1 MSGSPRASSD
11 VSDDVDHESDTG
23 VTNTP
28 DEIRSSSLIKRPRAL
43 DEVSTVDDGRLLE
56 SLVARLLQLTKERDN
71 ALSENQALIERL
83 GVEKAG
89 LPSKEEEEK
98 RAAAERAVK
107 EERTPLREKVLLD
120 APRAV
125 CLEMLA
131 KAPSFSV
138 ASGSNG
144 DVVIHVKSGEI
155 VEGSPLPPIAK
166 RAKALV
172 KIPSEKDTAIML
184 YGPHAGARVA
194 VKTIVPS
201 EGSFPER
208 FIAKVLAKHTASVE
222 DGEGMDVWEK
232 ERHLTLDMNQ
242 LGLPA

>member
-98 RAAAERAVK
+98 REWR
-107 EERTPLREKVLLD
+107 
-120 APRAV
+120 
-125 CLEMLA
+125 
-131 KAPSFSV
+131 
-138 ASGSNG
+138 
-144 DVVIHVKSGEI
+144 
-155 VEGSPLPPIAK
+155 
-166 RAKALV
+166 
-172 KIPSEKDTAIML
+172 
-184 YGPHAGARVA
+184 
-194 VKTIVPS
+194 S
-201 EGSFPER
+201 EGWQGGCSTKRPR
-208 FIAKVLAKHTASVE
+208 
-222 DGEGMDVWEK
+222 
-232 ERHLTLDMNQ
+232 
-242 LGLPA
+242 